1 MTHES
6 RVVRFRACR
15 QWFCEYVRRIVL
27 GGDIL
32 RRNLRVFKH
41 IVFHKHFL
49 VCDVAGSI
57 TICRALADVN
67 RNLIVHLQFC
77 WFVLFESKFI
87 QEFACP
93 EYLLCC
99 KTAGEIFG
107 LCCGE
112 YRSWLNCAFPSK
124 SCTGSEKGEA
134 TSASITFHIIG
145 VWYTEKRGCTQVLL
159 VAFVVGQAKGSGELQ
174 VFEYAFD
181 RFFVALIWVG
191 GILPV

>member
-6 RVVRFRACR
+6 RVFRFRACR

-77 WFVLFESKFI
+77 WLVLFESKFI

-124 SCTGSEKGEA
+124 SCTGSK
-134 TSASITFHIIG
+134 
-145 VWYTEKRGCTQVLL
+145 
-159 VAFVVGQAKGSGELQ
+159 KGSHFGIDHLSHNW
-174 VFEYAFD
+174 
-181 RFFVALIWVG
+181 RLIHRKTGLHSSPLGSLCCRSGQGLW
-191 GILPV
+191 